1 MQAAPE
7 QDRPWGLLTAG
18 LDSSLA
24 HLGPLY
30 GHVGKGA
37 KASPCPTEGQ
47 PTPAA
52 TDSKPLAA
60 AQDKKG
66 RKSAQ
71 AAPRPKLHAV
81 LKTPPF
87 DFANYSGPVVPVM
100 PEV

>member
-7 QDRPWGLLTAG
+7 QGRPWGLLTVG
-18 LDSSLA
+18 LDSNLA
-24 HLGPLY
+24 HLGPFY
-30 GHVGKGA
+30 GHIVQGT
-37 KASPCPTEGQ
+37 KASPGPTTGQ
-47 PTPAA
+47 PTPAT
-52 TDSKPLAA
+52 TDNKLPVA

-71 AAPRPKLHAV
+71 AAPRPELHAD
-81 LKTPPF
+81 LTTPPF